1 MESEMDKK
9 QTGQNGQTQ
18 SYLTFMMLML
28 LLLIGINILVYIR
41 DFYSGLI
48 MTAGV
53 VTYAVIAIIYFYYK
67 KRRVL
72 SELVGFVSAY
82 ATIQNRMMDQFDF
95 PLLLID
101 RDMRLLWGNRAFM
114 SLGDDMERFKL
125 KPVNELFPEIKIE
138 KLPRMGSQTDLSFIY
153 ADSKYRASIR
163 LISQDDTLSVYDFPD
178 LDKEDLKKIYAVAL
192 FDETKLYEYMQK
204 YEDETMVTATLYL
217 DNYEE
222 ALESVEEVSRSILTA
237 LIDRKI
243 NQYFNGFDC
252 LVRKYEKDK
261 YLVLMRTSSMRKI
274 AEHNFSILE
283 DIKEINTDNDISVTV
298 SMGIGCNQGSYVKN
312 LEASRICIDLAL
324 GRGGD
329 QVVVKNGDGIRY
341 FGGKAP
347 GVERNT
353 KVKARVKAHALHEF
367 ISVADKV
374 VVMGHKI
381 MDVDAFGAAV
391 GIFRAAQTLNKRTHI
406 VYDNESIALKPFLD
420 IFRNDGS
427 YDEKLLVTCDE
438 AKELVDEKTLLVVVD
453 TSKADYTECEELL
466 YMTKNIVVLDHHRQ
480 SGNAIKTAMLS
491 YIEPYASS
499 ACEMV
504 AEILQYFSDDMK
516 LKSTEADVLYA
527 GIVLD
532 TNNFVQKTGVR
543 TFEAAAYLRRSGADV
558 TRVRKMFREDM
569 KDYLAKGEA
578 VRNVKLFRG
587 CFAISACP
595 SIASGQP
602 SVVGAQAANELL
614 NIVGVKASFVLSKN
628 GEKVFISA
636 RAIDE
641 VNVQI
646 IMERLGGGGHLNVAG
661 CQLTGV
667 TLEEAEE
674 RLCRLLEE
682 MQDGGEI

>member
-1 MESEMDKK
+1 MDKK
-9 QTGQNGQTQ
+9 HTGQNGQTQ

-28 LLLIGINILVYIR
+28 ILLIGINILVYIR

-53 VTYAVIAIIYFYYK
+53 VAYAVIAIIYFYYK

-95 PLLLID
+95 PLFLID

-153 ADSKYRASIR
+153 DNYKYRASIR
-163 LISQDDTLSVYDFPD
+163 LISQDDMLAVYNFPD
-178 LDKEDLKKIYAVAL
+178 LDREDLKKIYAVAL
-192 FDETKLYEYMQK
+192 FDETRLYEYMQK

-367 ISVADKV
+367 ISVAEKV

-381 MDVDAFGAAV
+381 MDVDAFGAAI
-391 GIFRAAQTLNKRTHI
+391 GIFRASQTLNKRTHI

>member
-9 QTGQNGQTQ
+9 HTGQNGQTQ

-28 LLLIGINILVYIR
+28 ILLIGINILVYIR

-53 VTYAVIAIIYFYYK
+53 VAYAVIAIIYFYYK

-95 PLLLID
+95 PLFLID

-153 ADSKYRASIR
+153 DNYKYRASIR
-163 LISQDDTLSVYDFPD
+163 LISQDDMLAVYNFPD
-178 LDKEDLKKIYAVAL
+178 LDREDLKKIYAVAL
-192 FDETKLYEYMQK
+192 FDETRLYEYMQK

-367 ISVADKV
+367 ISVAEKV

-381 MDVDAFGAAV
+381 MDVDAFGAAI
-391 GIFRAAQTLNKRTHI
+391 GIFRASQTLNKRTHI

>member
-1 MESEMDKK
+1 MINETDGK
-9 QTGQNGQTQ
+9 QVKSGGQAQ
-18 SYLTFMMLML
+18 SYLTFMLLML
-28 LLLIGINILVYIR
+28 VLLIGINVLVYIR

-48 MTAGV
+48 MTFGV
-53 VTYAVIAIIYFYYK
+53 VLYVIIVVVYFNFK
-67 KRRVL
+67 KRKALR
-72 SELVGFVSAY
+72 ELIEFVSSY
-82 ATIQNRMMDQFDF
+82 ESLENKMMDQFEF
-95 PLLLID
+95 PLFIVD
-101 RDMRLLWGNRAFM
+101 RDLRLLWGNKAFYALREDM
-114 SLGDDMERFKL
+114 SRLKS
-125 KPVNELFPEIKIE
+125 KPVSDAFSEIKAE
-138 KLPRMGSQTDLSFIY
+138 KLPRAGSQTDLNIVFEESR
-153 ADSKYRASIR
+153 YRASIR
-163 LISQDDTLSVYDFPD
+163 LVSEGEDFDSYNFPD
-178 LDKEDLKKIYAVAL
+178 IHPEDLRKLYAVSL
-192 FDETKLYEYMQK
+192 FDETKLHEYIQK

-243 NQYFNGFDC
+243 NQFFNGYDC
-252 LVRKYEKDK
+252 LVRKFEKDK
-261 YLVLMRTSSMRKI
+261 YLILMRTSSLRRI
-274 AEHNFSILE
+274 ADNKFSILE
-283 DIKEINTDNDISVTV
+283 DIKEVNTDNDISVTI
-298 SMGIGCNQGSYVKN
+298 SIGIGCNQGSYVKN
-312 LEASRICIDLAL
+312 LEASRLCIDLAL

-329 QVVVKNGDGIRY
+329 QVVIKNADSIRY

-347 GVERNT
+347 GMERNT
-353 KVKARVKAHALHEF
+353 RVKARVKAHALHEF

-381 MDVDAFGAAV
+381 MDVDAFGAAI
-391 GIFRAAQTLNKRTHI
+391 GIFRAAQSLNKRTHI
-406 VYDNESIALKPFLD
+406 VYDNESSALLPFLEL
-420 IFRNDGS
+420 FRNDTS
-427 YDEKLLVTCDE
+427 YDDKLLVTCDE
-438 AKELVDEKTLLVVVD
+438 ARELVGDNTLVVVVD

-480 SGNAIKTAMLS
+480 SGNAIKTATLS

-504 AEILQYFSDDMK
+504 AEILQYFSDDLK
-516 LKSTEADVLYA
+516 LKNAEADVLYA

-532 TNNFVQKTGVR
+532 TNNFLQKTGVR

-569 KDYLAKGEA
+569 HDYLAKGEA
-578 VRNVKLFRG
+578 VRNVKLFRK

-595 SIASGQP
+595 SIESSQP
-602 SVVGAQAANELL
+602 TVVGAQAANELL
-614 NIVGVKASFVLSKN
+614 NIVGVKASFVLSEYKD
-628 GEKVFISA
+628 KVFISA

-661 CQLTGV
+661 CQLSGV

-674 RLCRLLEE
+674 KLCRVLSE

>member
-1 MESEMDKK
+1 MENELNK
-9 QTGQNGQTQ
+9 QQTRSAGQTQ

-28 LLLIGINILVYIR
+28 VLLIGINILVYVR

-53 VTYAVIAIIYFYYK
+53 VLYAIIVVIYFYYK
-67 KRRVL
+67 KHRALRDL
-72 SELVGFVSAY
+72 IGFVASC
-82 ATIQNRMMDQFDF
+82 TSIQNRLMDQFEF
-95 PLLLID
+95 PFFLID
-101 RDMRLLWGNRAFM
+101 KDLNLIWGNKAFM
-114 SLGDDMERFKL
+114 ALGEDMYRL
-125 KPVNELFPEIKIE
+125 KRKPIVDMFPEIKAE
-138 KLPRMGSQTDLSFIY
+138 KLPRSGANTDLSISFGE
-153 ADSKYRASIR
+153 SKYRVNIK
-163 LISQDDTLSVYDFPD
+163 LVCKNNELSEYNFPD
-178 LDKEDLKKIYAVAL
+178 IQPEDLKRIYAVSM

-204 YEDETMVTATLYL
+204 YEDETMVTAMLYL

-243 NQYFNGFDC
+243 NQFFNNYDC
-252 LVRKYEKDK
+252 LVRKFEKDK
-261 YLVLMRTSSMRKI
+261 YLILMRTSSMRMIGENK
-274 AEHNFSILE
+274 FSILE
-283 DIKEINTDNDISVTV
+283 DIKEVNTDNDISVTI
-298 SMGIGCNQGSYVKN
+298 SIGIGCNQGSYIKN

-329 QVVVKNGDGIRY
+329 QVVIKNGDSIRY

-347 GVERNT
+347 GMERNT
-353 KVKARVKAHALHEF
+353 RVKARVKAHALHEF
-367 ISVADKV
+367 ISVAEKV
-374 VVMGHKI
+374 VVMGHRI

-406 VYDNESIALKPFLD
+406 VYDNESSALHPFLEL
-420 IFRNDGS
+420 FRKDPA
-427 YDEKLLVTCDE
+427 YDNKLLVTCDE

-480 SGNAIKTAMLS
+480 SGNAIKTAALS

-504 AEILQYFSDDMK
+504 AEILQYFADDMK
-516 LKSTEADVLYA
+516 LKNAEADALYA

-532 TNNFVQKTGVR
+532 TNNFIQKTGVR

-578 VRNVKLFRG
+578 VRNVKLFRK
-587 CFAISACP
+587 CFAISVCP
-595 SIASGQP
+595 SIDSDQP
-602 SVVGAQAANELL
+602 TVVGAQAANELL
-614 NIVGVKASFVLSKN
+614 NIVGVKASFVLSEYN
-628 GEKVFISA
+628 GKVFISA

-661 CQLTGV
+661 CQIAGV
-667 TLEEAEE
+667 TPEEAEQ
-674 RLCRLLEE
+674 RLCKVLTE